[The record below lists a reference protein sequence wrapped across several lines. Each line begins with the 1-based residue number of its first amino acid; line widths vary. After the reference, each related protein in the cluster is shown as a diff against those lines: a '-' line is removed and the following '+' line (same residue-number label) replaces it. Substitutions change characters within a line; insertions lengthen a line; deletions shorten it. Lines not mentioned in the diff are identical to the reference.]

1 MTGLGWLNSD
11 NSTAQGK
18 WVSNLTHRSTWQ
30 IYQSCVITI
39 SLCVWQAVHM
49 NIPPPSE
56 RPYKQTLR
64 RVGFVILALIAPEV
78 VALNAWAQLREAKR
92 LCYRVNDALA
102 SNKTQS
108 SSEEQITITNP
119 KKQISLYTILTKLVL
134 GPVLVLDKLRMLLRH
149 NISLQDT
156 KRTRKGNLAGQTNV
170 AEASSQLWTLT
181 TAFYALSGGLT
192 IKPQDS
198 GLAHLT
204 LSPKMIYRL
213 CAQHPECLRHI
224 REPEIVDRSKVSW
237 IAKAIVCGQSLWFC
251 SQCISR
257 VSMDSAITLLE
268 LNTFIHCISACCIYL
283 CWWYKPYDVASHTII
298 NSRICKYEA
307 RMSFQRRREWFPWLP
322 LPFHVFSRKATIML
336 HDVEKN
342 TRQRFMTNDLIPCKD
357 PDASSPPQPS
367 LEKNWKA
374 QTFNTWGL
382 SLISRRSFE
391 QMHHKSTKVYIGQN
405 IPSTGFSV
413 QSDDPTDQKGYILL
427 SPGSLEDWKYLWSKN
442 QKSDDLRKYAEA
454 TFDERIGLLLQKRR
468 QNINL
473 IAFRPQDSLYSLATF
488 TAYGAVHL
496 GAWNYKFTTLE
507 EGRVWKAC
515 AVYTT
520 AFMPALLGMVGVLVL
535 LAQCH
540 NAVVEW
546 IYRWREGDSHN
557 TSAATSGGS
566 RESSTSTSDD
576 GIFDPGN
583 NTSSIHPSETA
594 PDGPPTS
601 PSPPRSRKA
610 RKYSF
615 QDALAHKGTLTICVL
630 LAYPLV
636 LAEILSRAFL
646 VVESFIAVPNSPMEV
661 YEVVPWS
668 SYLPHLS

>member
-11 NSTAQGK
+11 NSTAQGR

-92 LCYRVNDALA
+92 LCKIVNDALA
-102 SNKTQS
+102 SNKNKTQS
-108 SSEEQITITNP
+108 SNDEQITIINP
-119 KKQISLYTILTKLVL
+119 KKQLSYYAILTKLFL
-134 GPVLVLDKLRMLLRH
+134 GPILVLDRLRMLLWH
-149 NISLQDT
+149 KISLQDT
-156 KRTRKGNLAGQTNV
+156 KRTRKGNLAGQTNE

-192 IKPQDS
+192 IKSQDS

-204 LSPKMIYRL
+204 LSPKMIDQL

-298 NSRICKYEA
+298 DSRICKYEA

-342 TRQRFMTNDLIPCKD
+342 TRHRFMTHDLIPCKD
-357 PDASSPPQPS
+357 PDALSPPQPS
-367 LEKNWKA
+367 LEKDWKA

-382 SLISRRSFE
+382 SLISRCSFE
-391 QMHHKSTKVYIGQN
+391 QMHHKSTKVYIGEN

-413 QSDDPTDQKGYILL
+413 QSDSPTTDQNGYVLL
-427 SPGSLEDWKYLWSKN
+427 SPRSLEDWKYLWDQHQEPDS
-442 QKSDDLRKYAEA
+442 DLRQYAED
-454 TFDERIGLLLQKRR
+454 TFDE
-468 QNINL
+468 
-473 IAFRPQDSLYSLATF
+473 
-488 TAYGAVHL
+488 
-496 GAWNYKFTTLE
+496 
-507 EGRVWKAC
+507 
-515 AVYTT
+515 
-520 AFMPALLGMVGVLVL
+520 
-535 LAQCH
+535 
-540 NAVVEW
+540 
-546 IYRWREGDSHN
+546 
-557 TSAATSGGS
+557 
-566 RESSTSTSDD
+566 
-576 GIFDPGN
+576 
-583 NTSSIHPSETA
+583 
-594 PDGPPTS
+594 
-601 PSPPRSRKA
+601 
-610 RKYSF
+610 
-615 QDALAHKGTLTICVL
+615 
-630 LAYPLV
+630 
-636 LAEILSRAFL
+636 
-646 VVESFIAVPNSPMEV
+646 
-661 YEVVPWS
+661 
-668 SYLPHLS
+668 

>member
-11 NSTAQGK
+11 NSTAQGR

-92 LCYRVNDALA
+92 LCKIVNDALA
-102 SNKTQS
+102 SNKNKTQS
-108 SSEEQITITNP
+108 SNDEQITIINP
-119 KKQISLYTILTKLVL
+119 KKQLSYYAILTKLFL
-134 GPVLVLDKLRMLLRH
+134 GPILVLDRLRMLLWH
-149 NISLQDT
+149 KISLQDT
-156 KRTRKGNLAGQTNV
+156 KRTRKGNLAGQTNE

-192 IKPQDS
+192 IKSQDS

-204 LSPKMIYRL
+204 LSPKMIDQL

-298 NSRICKYEA
+298 DSRICKYEA

-342 TRQRFMTNDLIPCKD
+342 TRHRFMTHDLIPCKD
-357 PDASSPPQPS
+357 PDALSPPQPS
-367 LEKNWKA
+367 LEKDWKA

-382 SLISRRSFE
+382 SLISRCSFE
-391 QMHHKSTKVYIGQN
+391 QMHHKSTKVY
-405 IPSTGFSV
+405 
-413 QSDDPTDQKGYILL
+413 
-427 SPGSLEDWKYLWSKN
+427 
-442 QKSDDLRKYAEA
+442 
-454 TFDERIGLLLQKRR
+454 IGLLLQKRR

-473 IAFRPQDSLYSLATF
+473 IAFRAQDSLYSLATF

-507 EGRVWKAC
+507 EGRVRKAC

-535 LAQCH
+535 LAQGCI
-540 NAVVEW
+540 AVSGW

-557 TSAATSGGS
+557 ISAATSGGS
-566 RESSTSTSDD
+566 TTPSVSTSDD
-576 GIFDPGN
+576 GILDLGN
-583 NTSSIHPSETA
+583 NTSSIHPSKIPQDEQ
-594 PDGPPTS
+594 PTS
-601 PSPPRSRKA
+601 ASPPRSRKA
-610 RKYSF
+610 RRYSF
-615 QDALAHKGTLTICVL
+615 RDALAHKGTLTFCIL